1 MRIKTLVAAI
11 LLASGVSSM
20 YAQTE
25 KCSTNS
31 TISHEAVKAKD
42 YKSAYEPCMAVL
54 KDCPTLKY
62 YTYTDAEK
70 ILVAFLGEIKDPNN
84 ADYQKYFNELMN
96 VYDQKIQYLPE
107 LNKKLKANQQ
117 RSEKG
122 ELGAKAV
129 MYLQY
134 APKKD
139 LNQAYA
145 WLKESV
151 EAEQGNSKGEVLNA
165 FMDVTM
171 KKVQAD
177 KSHTDAFFQDYL
189 NATKYIEEAI
199 AASTKPNVTTYLE
212 SLKGNFV
219 AMFINSG
226 VADCESLQNIY
237 GPQVEENK
245 ADSAFLKKAISVL
258 KMMKC
263 TECEAYFKASD
274 YAYKINP
281 TADAAVGVAM
291 MQYKKGNFEDAVKYF
306 DEALTMET
314 DDAKKA
320 EIAYAAAGS
329 LLAVKKYVQAK
340 SYCQKA
346 ISFNDKFGEAYILL
360 AQAYGSNPN
369 WSDEPAMNKCTYFV
383 VLDKLAKAKA
393 VDPSVAEKADELI
406 ATYRK
411 HTPETKDLFM
421 LGIKAGDRVTVGGW
435 IGESTT
441 VR

>member
-1 MRIKTLVAAI
+1 
-11 LLASGVSSM
+11 
-20 YAQTE
+20 
-25 KCSTNS
+25 
-31 TISHEAVKAKD
+31 
-42 YKSAYEPCMAVL
+42 
-54 KDCPTLKY
+54 
-62 YTYTDAEK
+62 
-70 ILVAFLGEIKDPNN
+70 
-84 ADYQKYFNELMN
+84 
-96 VYDQKIQYLPE
+96 
-107 LNKKLKANQQ
+107 
-117 RSEKG
+117 
-122 ELGAKAV
+122 
-129 MYLQY
+129 
-134 APKKD
+134 
-139 LNQAYA
+139 
-145 WLKESV
+145 
-151 EAEQGNSKGEVLNA
+151 
-165 FMDVTM
+165 
-171 KKVQAD
+171 
-177 KSHTDAFFQDYL
+177 
-189 NATKYIEEAI
+189 
-199 AASTKPNVTTYLE
+199 
-212 SLKGNFV
+212 
-219 AMFINSG
+219 MFINSG

-245 ADSAFLKKAISVL
+245 ADSVFLKKAISVL